1 MLVSRSNTIWFYRL
15 ECTGGEIGMAIILFY
30 GFLLYVSIGIVIG
43 IAFVTAGVARV
54 LPHASVTAGAR
65 ILWLPGAAVFW
76 PYVLMRWC
84 KARGAT

>member
-1 MLVSRSNTIWFYRL
+1 
-15 ECTGGEIGMAIILFY
+15 MATILFY
-30 GFLLYVSIGIVIG
+30 GLVFYVVIGIVTA

-54 LPHASVTAGAR
+54 LPHASVTATAR
-65 ILWLPGAAVFW
+65 ILWLPGAAIFW